1 MNLVESNIYLIFY
14 KSHRFF
20 LSILV
25 YFHFFNSYIYF
36 PIMHLQKTC
45 VEQFFYYYE
54 IDDDYHVI
62 IRGGIFEIMEVSRA
76 QIITQ
81 TRIKQRT

>member
-1 MNLVESNIYLIFY
+1 
-14 KSHRFF
+14 
-20 LSILV
+20 
-25 YFHFFNSYIYF
+25 
-36 PIMHLQKTC
+36 MHLQKTC